1 MPDFSIGNGRWGCRH
16 GSLVFFFSF
25 FYFFLFLS
33 LIILITK
40 NALLFDKEQ
49 EFWDGTGARL
59 ASFKALPT
67 FREIVFK
74 GETFK

>member
-1 MPDFSIGNGRWGCRH
+1 MIVGEVMLLLNSEGTEKAVLH
-16 GSLVFFFSF
+16 GWSSAL
-25 FYFFLFLS
+25 LFLS

-40 NALLFDKEQ
+40 NALLFDKQQ
-49 EFWDGTGARL
+49 EFRDGAVAKL